1 MDWPTSRLDG
11 RVAIVTGAA
20 GALGAM
26 AARAYAAAGARV
38 VLADL
43 RAEPLEAALRPIRD
57 AGGDALS
64 VVADVTDEADVAH
77 LVERTVDAYGT
88 VDVLLN
94 NAGVITSNT
103 MRESTADEWRRVF
116 EVNVIGTLLPT
127 QACARVMIER
137 RYGRIV
143 NLSSALA
150 RTSVAQRCAYAATK
164 AAVSNMTQSFAV
176 ELGPHGITVN
186 AIAPTAV
193 ITDLNRALVERQPAV
208 YEALLGSTPLGRFCE
223 TADLVGA
230 LTLLASEAS
239 AFITAQTLYID
250 GGFSVV

>member
-1 MDWPTSRLDG
+1 MVVADRDGERLASTTASL
-11 RVAIVTGAA
+11 RATGAE
-20 GALGAM
+20 
-26 AARAYAAAGARV
+26 V
-38 VLADL
+38 
-43 RAEPLEAALRPIRD
+43 ET
-57 AGGDALS
+57 
-64 VVADVTDEADVAH
+64 VVADVTKESDVAH
-77 LVERTVDAYGT
+77 LVERTTTCFGCVDI
-88 VDVLLN
+88 LLN
-94 NAGVITSNT
+94 SAGVITSNT
-103 MRESTADEWRRVF
+103 LLESSADEWRRVF
-116 EVNVIGTLLPT
+116 EINVIGTLLPT
-127 QACARVMIER
+127 QACARVMIAR

-193 ITDLNRALVERQPAV
+193 VTDLNRALVRSQPKI
-208 YEALLGSTPLGRFCE
+208 YDALLASTPVGRLCKTE
-223 TADLVGA
+223 DLAGA
-230 LTLLASEAS
+230 LVLLASEAS